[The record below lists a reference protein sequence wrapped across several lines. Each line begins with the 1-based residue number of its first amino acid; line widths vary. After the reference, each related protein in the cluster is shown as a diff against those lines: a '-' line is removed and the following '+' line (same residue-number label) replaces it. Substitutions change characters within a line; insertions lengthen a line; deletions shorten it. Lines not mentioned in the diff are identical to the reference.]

1 MKIFKQKAFHRVSQR
16 RHRETQGHQ
25 QLYSLWFSVSPL
37 WFFVFLLFLISCQSD
52 LLNPPRLA
60 TATAQSLATATP
72 TPEPIIIRNGG
83 ETAVSASQTT
93 ISGTPTPRPSLT
105 VWVPETSAAH
115 RQMLDQL
122 AADFGRDH
130 AVNVEMQLIAPNLLP
145 KLVNTAVLSGTLPDI
160 IIHPVSLAP
169 GWAAEGI
176 LNADAASETIAQ
188 LGAETFDPA
197 ALALVAK
204 NGRFAAIPSDGAKQ
218 LIIYR
223 RDWFEQ
229 RNLQPP
235 DSYNRLLS
243 TAETLFNRDALVAGF
258 VVPTESNLIAT
269 HKIFEQLANANGC
282 NLIDEKGEV
291 LLLSP
296 ECQQA
301 LDFYFSI
308 ISQYSPLG
316 VQTDTS
322 TRNAYLEGRAGLIM
336 TPPTLLLDIAGLGT
350 DKPSCAECAS
360 QPDFLQQNSA
370 FLTTVG
376 TNGSYS
382 DLTVLGITSVAPPET
397 AVSFATYFFNEGY
410 EQWLAVESER
420 KVPLRWGTAV
430 DPRRHLDSWGSQ
442 PVTGSGLSLRDLYG
456 EEAIAQLRD
465 NVAATSRW
473 GLPQGQGEVVTQL
486 YESLTLSIVLQ
497 EMLSGY
503 FNSSQTLQEMYNRVT
518 GLIPNYQYYPDP
530 TPTPEG

>member
-1 MKIFKQKAFHRVSQR
+1 MKKFLLRQQEREHRGTQR
-16 RHRETQGHQ
+16 KN
-25 QLYSLWFSVSPL
+25 SNALWFSMFAL
-37 WFFVFLLFLISCQSD
+37 WLSVFLLLLAACQAD

-72 TPEPIIIRNGG
+72 TPEPMVIRNGG
-83 ETAVSASQTT
+83 ETAVSASQATT
-93 ISGTPTPRPSLT
+93 SGTPTPRPSLT
-105 VWVPETSAAH
+105 VWVPETSTAH
-115 RQMLDQL
+115 RQMLDHL

-130 AVNVEMQLIAPNLLP
+130 AANVEMQYIAPNLLP
-145 KLVNTAVLSGTLPDI
+145 KLVNTAVLSGTLPDL
-160 IIHPVSLAP
+160 IIHPITLAP
-169 GWAAEGI
+169 GWAARGI
-176 LNADAASETIAQ
+176 LNADAASEAIAQ

-197 ALALVAK
+197 ALALVEK

-218 LIIYR
+218 LVIYR

-235 DSYNRLLS
+235 DSYTHLL
-243 TAETLFNRDALVAGF
+243 TAAETLFNREALVAGF

-269 HKIFEQLANANGC
+269 HKIFEQIANANGC
-282 NLIDEKGEV
+282 SLIDDKGEV

-336 TPPTLLLDIAGLGT
+336 APPSLLLDIAGLGA
-350 DKPSCAECAS
+350 DKPSCPECAS
-360 QPDFLQQNSA
+360 QPDFLQQNTA

-376 TNGSYS
+376 TSGSYS
-382 DLTVLGITSVAPPET
+382 DLTVLGITSVAPAET

-430 DPRRHLDSWGSQ
+430 DPRRYLDSWGSQ
-442 PVTGSGLSLRDLYG
+442 PLGSSSQSLRDLYG
-456 EEAIAQLRD
+456 DEAIAQLRD
-465 NVAATSRW
+465 SVAATSRW
-473 GLPQGQGEVVTQL
+473 GLPQGQGAVVTQL
-486 YESLTLSIVLQ
+486 HEALTLSIVLQ

-518 GLIPNYQYYPDP
+518 GLIPNYQFYPDP